1 MTKKPTYEELG
12 KRVKELDKEAACRKR
27 VELSLRESE
36 EKLAGII
43 ASITDH
49 MSMMDDSQ
57 NIVWANDVAKD
68 LFGPD
73 LVGEKCY
80 SAYHRYNKPCEPCV
94 VKKCFED
101 GKVHE
106 HETEVIGADGNPMIF
121 WCAASV
127 AARHTDGRPKM
138 VVEISRD
145 ITERKH
151 AEEALRKAHDE
162 LERRVEERTAE
173 LVKANKQLE
182 REIEERKHAEEK
194 LRIYQFMVETA
205 HDAIFFKDLKSRYV
219 VANAKTLEVFGLS
232 KEKVIGKNDYEI
244 MPNKEEAK
252 RNVEGDQFVFETG
265 KPKEITKHMTGAD
278 GKEYWFQAIK
288 VPQFDDQGN
297 IIGLVGIARDVTQYK
312 RAEKALRQSEERFRE
327 LAENIRDVFWITSP
341 NMIQVIYISPAY
353 QQIWGRTCESL
364 YENPESWL
372 DALYLDDRERVRA
385 AFEKGARG
393 EYDEEYRVIR
403 PDGSIRWIR
412 HRAFPVRDGSGEVK
426 RIIGLAQDIT
436 EKKKLA
442 QESEYRLRQLIQA
455 DKLAS
460 LGKVVAGVAHE
471 INNPNSFITYNI
483 PMLEESWKIFE
494 PIITDYAAAHPEWRK
509 SGMSLEEFCQDM
521 GEIIHAIKTGSERI
535 NKTVA
540 NLKDFVR
547 LDESV
552 HNRPVQVNEVIKKT
566 QTIVGAQV
574 KKSVRKVELNLA
586 SNLPE
591 IQGHF
596 HKLEQVVANL
606 MLNAAHAIP
615 DKDKGRLSI
624 ATRYLERLNSVL
636 IEVEDNGTG
645 MKSAV
650 IERIFEP
657 FFTTRRDAGGTGL
670 GLSVSYGLVQEH
682 NGMIGVLSRPGLG
695 SRFTVFLPVDRDA
708 RLDLRPSILCTDD
721 DVRFLSE
728 LNSYF
733 VKVENMSF
741 ETMSN
746 PESVMAYL
754 EEHPE
759 VDIVLSD
766 IVMPGLDGWQL
777 VEKIKARFPLL
788 TVILYSGYPSAL
800 KQKPDGTPPPD
811 NLLQKPFKMNQL
823 VEIINTISRQRL

>member
-1 MTKKPTYEELG
+1 MARKPTCEELE

-49 MSMMDDSQ
+49 MSMMDDNQ

-106 HETEVIGADGNPMIF
+106 HETEVIGADGNPMMF
-121 WCAASV
+121 WCTASV

-151 AEEALRKAHDE
+151 TEEALRKAHDE

-182 REIEERKHAEEK
+182 REIEERKRAEE
-194 LRIYQFMVETA
+194 
-205 HDAIFFKDLKSRYV
+205 
-219 VANAKTLEVFGLS
+219 
-232 KEKVIGKNDYEI
+232 
-244 MPNKEEAK
+244 
-252 RNVEGDQFVFETG
+252 
-265 KPKEITKHMTGAD
+265 
-278 GKEYWFQAIK
+278 
-288 VPQFDDQGN
+288 
-297 IIGLVGIARDVTQYK
+297 
-312 RAEKALRQSEERFRE
+312 ALRQSEERFRE
-327 LAENIRDVFWITSP
+327 LAENIHDVFWVTSP
-341 NMIQVIYISPAY
+341 NMSQIVYVSPAY
-353 QQIWGRTCESL
+353 KDIWGHTCESL

-385 AFEKGARG
+385 AFEKGVRG

-403 PDGSIRWIR
+403 PDGSICWIR

-442 QESEYRLRQLIQA
+442 QESEYRLHQLIQA
-455 DKLAS
+455 DKRAS
-460 LGKVVAGVAHE
+460 LGKVVASVAHE

-535 NKTVA
+535 NETVA
-540 NLKDFVR
+540 NLKDFAR

-552 HNRPVQVNEVIKKT
+552 HTRPVQVNEVIKKT

-586 SNLPE
+586 TNLPE

-606 MLNAAHAIP
+606 MLNAAQAIP
-615 DKDKGRLSI
+615 DKDRGRLS
-624 ATRYLERLNSVL
+624 TKPVSP
-636 IEVEDNGTG
+636 
-645 MKSAV
+645 
-650 IERIFEP
+650 EP
-657 FFTTRRDAGGTGL
+657 T
-670 GLSVSYGLVQEH
+670 
-682 NGMIGVLSRPGLG
+682 
-695 SRFTVFLPVDRDA
+695 
-708 RLDLRPSILCTDD
+708 PS
-721 DVRFLSE
+721 
-728 LNSYF
+728 
-733 VKVENMSF
+733 
-741 ETMSN
+741 
-746 PESVMAYL
+746 
-754 EEHPE
+754 
-759 VDIVLSD
+759 
-766 IVMPGLDGWQL
+766 
-777 VEKIKARFPLL
+777 
-788 TVILYSGYPSAL
+788 SG
-800 KQKPDGTPPPD
+800 
-811 NLLQKPFKMNQL
+811 
-823 VEIINTISRQRL
+823 